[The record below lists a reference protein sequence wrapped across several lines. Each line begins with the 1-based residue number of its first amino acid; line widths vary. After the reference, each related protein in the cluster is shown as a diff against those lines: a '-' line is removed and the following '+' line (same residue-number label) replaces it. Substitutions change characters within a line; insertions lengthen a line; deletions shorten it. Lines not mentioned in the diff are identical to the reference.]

1 MWPGLSV
8 PCRLRVSLWKG
19 YPEMGV
25 AWVCDKEEPVRA
37 QLLQLCLTL
46 CNPMNCSQPGFS
58 VRGILQA
65 RILEWVAMPSSQGIL
80 LTPGVE
86 PGSPMSTALTGG
98 FFTTSPTWE
107 VLRRNYSASKTG
119 KRHVLT
125 RTVLVP
131 LVSSLQ
137 QHREK
142 TPGGKWP
149 QELTAVLRQGGTQP
163 RDCDK
168 AFPVF

>member
-25 AWVCDKEEPVRA
+25 AWVCDKEEPVCA
-37 QLLQLCLTL
+37 QLLQLCPTL

-58 VRGILQA
+58 VHGVLQA
-65 RILEWVAMPSSQGIL
+65 RILEWVAMHSSQGIL

-86 PGSPMSTALTGG
+86 PGSLMSPALTGG

-107 VLRRNYSASKTG
+107 VHRRNYSASKTG

-125 RTVLVP
+125 CAVLVP

-137 QHREK
+137 LHRGK
-142 TPGGKWP
+142 TRGGKWP
-149 QELTAVLRQGGTQP
+149 QELTAILRQRGTQP
-163 RDCDK
+163 RDWDK